1 MAEYRLFSRGDT
13 AGRRRRS
20 PYMTAAALAI
30 VLFLVVAPE
39 INEGTAMDPTIKDGQ
54 LLVTSKLTHYSIKR
68 KVPEQGKI
76 VILDKVLSKQ
86 ASEDNIIARVIASDG
101 DHVVI
106 QDGVVTVNDEE
117 YVTPNGIR
125 GAEGEV
131 DVTLEGNEVFLLCDN
146 REEMLDSRNP
156 KLGVVDMRKIKGN
169 VLFRIWPL
177 SKFGRIE

>member
-1 MAEYRLFSRGDT
+1 
-13 AGRRRRS
+13 
-20 PYMTAAALAI
+20 MTAAALAI

-39 INEGTAMDPTIKDGQ
+39 INQGAAMSPTIKDGQ
-54 LLVTSKLTHYSIKR
+54 VLVTSKLTHYSIKR

-86 ASEDNIIARVIASDG
+86 VSEDNIIARVVATDG

-106 QDGVVTVNDEE
+106 KDGKVLINDEE
-117 YVTPNGIR
+117 YVAPGGIR

-131 DVTLEGNEVFLLCDN
+131 DVTLSGNEVFLLCDN

-156 KLGVVDMRKIKGN
+156 KLGPVDMRKIKGD
-169 VLFRIWPL
+169 VLLRVWPL
-177 SKFGRIE
+177 SKFGKVK

>member
-1 MAEYRLFSRGDT
+1 MAEYDT
-13 AGRRRRS
+13 YGRRRRS
-20 PYMTAAALAI
+20 PYMMAVALAI

-39 INEGTAMDPTIKDGQ
+39 INEGAAMDPTIKDGQ
-54 LLVTSKLTHYSIKR
+54 VLVTSKLTHYSIKR

-76 VILDKVLSKQ
+76 IILDKVLSRQISK
-86 ASEDNIIARVIASDG
+86 DNIIARVIASDG

-106 QDGVVTVNDEE
+106 KDGQVLVNDEE

-146 REEMLDSRNP
+146 REELMDSRNP

-169 VLFRIWPL
+169 VLLRVWPINR
-177 SKFGRIE
+177 FGKVR